1 MRLSKVDFPDPLGPT
16 KPAISP
22 GLIVRSI
29 FFTAWSPPNVFETS
43 THFSKQLFSSGT
55 FEYKK
60 SENIKLCR
68 NISSNGQLTPT
79 PTQLPQLPVLT
90 FQLKAADGKIKKLFN
105 FHIFVGWQHI

>member
-1 MRLSKVDFPDPLGPT
+1 MRFSKVDFPDPLGPT
-16 KPAISP
+16 NPAISP
-22 GLIVRSI
+22 GLMVRSI

-68 NISSNGQLTPT
+68 NISSSGQQTPA
-79 PTQLPQLPVLT
+79 PTQLPELSVLT
-90 FQLKAADGKIKKLFN
+90 RLRKAADG
-105 FHIFVGWQHI
+105 QD